1 MLEARNI
8 ACQKGESDLFRALSL
23 RVEPGNVL
31 LVRGANGSGKTS
43 LLRILA
49 GLSAPREGE
58 ILWCGMRVDPL
69 AQVMRRRTLYLGHT
83 APLKDDLTVTQNLMY
98 ALRLDG
104 CAVYPQRCLQA
115 LEDAGLGMR
124 RHLLA
129 KQLSQGQRRR
139 IGIARML
146 LASRALWLLD
156 EPTTA
161 LDAEGDR
168 LFKSVLREH
177 LSMRG
182 LAVVTT
188 HQALDI
194 WPSAQELTLQ

>member
-1 MLEARNI
+1 
-8 ACQKGESDLFRALSL
+8 
-23 RVEPGNVL
+23 
-31 LVRGANGSGKTS
+31 
-43 LLRILA
+43 
-49 GLSAPREGE
+49 
-58 ILWCGMRVDPL
+58 MRVDPL

>member
-1 MLEARNI
+1 MLEAKQL
-8 ACQKGESDLFRALSL
+8 ACQRGEAELFRALSF

-43 LLRILA
+43 LMRILA
-49 GLSAPREGE
+49 GLGTPREGAV
-58 ILWCGMRVDPL
+58 LWCGAPVAPLDLALRVS
-69 AQVMRRRTLYLGHT
+69 TLYLGHT
-83 APLKDDLTVTQNLMY
+83 APLKDDLSVLENLVF

-104 CAVYPQRCLQA
+104 CEVIQERCIEA
-115 LEDAGLGMR
+115 LRSVGLHSR

-146 LASRALWLLD
+146 LAERALWLLD

-161 LDAEGDR
+161 LDAEGVD
-168 LFKSVLREH
+168 LFKSTLRAH
-177 LSMRG
+177 LTRRG

-188 HQALDI
+188 HQSLEI

>member
-1 MLEARNI
+1 M
-8 ACQKGESDLFRALSL
+8 
-23 RVEPGNVL
+23 
-31 LVRGANGSGKTS
+31 RGANGSGKTS

-58 ILWCGMRVDPL
+58 VLWCGTRVDPWAL
-69 AQVMRRRTLYLGHT
+69 ALRKRALYLGHT
-83 APLKDDLTVTQNLMY
+83 APLKDDLTVMENLVY
-98 ALRLDG
+98 ALRLDTRE
-104 CAVYPQRCLQA
+104 VNQNRCFEALQ
-115 LEDAGLGMR
+115 DVGLGAR

-156 EPTTA
+156 EPATA
-161 LDAEGDR
+161 LDAEGDK

-177 LSMRG
+177 LSRRG
-182 LAVVTT
+182 LAVVST
-188 HQALDI
+188 HQSLEI
-194 WPSAQELTLQ
+194 WPSAQELTLL

>member
-8 ACQKGESDLFRALSL
+8 ACQKGQSDLFHGISL

-49 GLSAPREGE
+49 GLSSPREGE
-58 ILWCGMRVDPL
+58 VLWCGTRVDPWAL
-69 AQVMRRRTLYLGHT
+69 ALRKRTLYLGHT
-83 APLKDDLTVTQNLMY
+83 APLKDDLTVMENLVY
-98 ALRLDG
+98 ALRLD
-104 CAVYPQRCLQA
+104 AREVNQNRCLEA
-115 LEDAGLGMR
+115 LQDVGLGAR

-156 EPTTA
+156 EPATA
-161 LDAEGDR
+161 LDAEGDK

-177 LSMRG
+177 LSRRG
-182 LAVVTT
+182 LAVVST
-188 HQALDI
+188 HQTLEI
-194 WPSAQELTLQ
+194 WPSAQELTLL